1 MKSLV
6 KILSILTIGLM
17 LLGALF
23 VFTASEAYSVSKFPN
38 EYYLFNSHIF
48 KMVLAFVL
56 LIVFAIIPYKY
67 YQEYSKVAIIGIIL
81 ILIITI
87 LFAPKVKGA
96 ARWIDLGFIKFQP
109 SEAAKLILIIH
120 LANLISKKDELIKN
134 FKQGFIYPLIW
145 IVLVSS
151 LIIFQPNLSTAIIVI
166 LVSYIL
172 LFVGGARLKHII
184 TTLGSV
190 TAVSILSIFLFPHSR
205 ERLLNFING
214 VETGHEINLQVM
226 NAKIAL
232 GSGGL
237 FGVGLGH
244 SRQSDLFLPEAYGD
258 FIFSIVGEE
267 TGFFGAII
275 ALSIY
280 LTIFIVGLLIAKKTE
295 DKFAQLLVFGLSL
308 YIALTVIINV
318 AVVTGM
324 LPTTGITLPFI
335 SFGGTSIMFFAIT
348 IGIII
353 NVALQTQKT
362 RDIRVLES

>member
-1 MKSLV
+1 MKTLV
-6 KILSILTIGLM
+6 KTLSILTIGLM

-23 VFTASEAYSVSKFPN
+23 VFTASEAYSVSRFPN

-48 KMVLAFVL
+48 KMILAFVL

-67 YQEYSKVAIIGIIL
+67 YQDYSKIAIIGIIF
-81 ILIITI
+81 ILIMTI
-87 LFAPKVKGA
+87 MFAPKIKGA
-96 ARWIDLGFIKFQP
+96 ARWVDLGFIKFQP

-120 LANLISKKDELIKN
+120 LANLISKKDELIRN

-145 IVLVSS
+145 I
-151 LIIFQPNLSTAIIVI
+151 LIISALIILQPNLSTAIITI
-166 LVSYIL
+166 LVSYML
-172 LFVGGARLKHII
+172 LFVGGARMKHII

-205 ERLLNFING
+205 ERIFNFING
-214 VETGHEINLQVM
+214 IESGNEINLQVM

-232 GSGGL
+232 GSGGF

-275 ALSIY
+275 VLSIY
-280 LTIFIVGLLIAKKTE
+280 LVIFIAGILIAKRTE

-308 YIALTVIINV
+308 YIVLTVIINV
-318 AVVTGM
+318 GVVTGM

-353 NVALQTQKT
+353 NVALQTQRA
-362 RDIRVLES
+362 RDLRVLES